1 MEPLNFKSGQK
12 TEIDLLFHKNVLRS
26 EMHRDSARSVMWE
39 GLLGEHWDVSI
50 HIRCVWSYRWY
61 LLNA

>member
-26 EMHRDSARSVMWE
+26 EMGFCEKCHVGRTTW
-39 GLLGEHWDVSI
+39 
-50 HIRCVWSYRWY
+50 
-61 LLNA
+61 